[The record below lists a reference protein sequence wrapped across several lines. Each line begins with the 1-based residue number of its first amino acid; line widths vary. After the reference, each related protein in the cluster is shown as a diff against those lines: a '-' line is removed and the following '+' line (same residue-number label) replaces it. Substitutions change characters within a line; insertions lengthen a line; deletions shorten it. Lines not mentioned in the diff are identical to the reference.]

1 MSKIKKIKTTVFQ
14 LTGKTVPPKSNFC
27 TNSSYV
33 LYEKSDV
40 MGSFRFHEW
49 LVCEVE
55 TDDGI
60 IGIGNAALAPQ
71 IIKKQS
77 IHI

>member
-1 MSKIKKIKTTVFQ
+1 
-14 LTGKTVPPKSNFC
+14 
-27 TNSSYV
+27 
-33 LYEKSDV
+33 

-49 LVCEVE
+49 LVCEIE

-71 IIKKQS
+71 IVKKQ
-77 IHI
+77 